1 MGTLPRAHRMSLASA
16 QFSRACAPAATR
28 ASRRGRRSTVVV
40 RARVFDVTVS
50 DTKQKFL
57 QAYPYPI
64 PSVWSTIT
72 QELLVQG
79 HFAKYNV
86 KSEYNALAS
95 LGFVSVFDQLYE
107 GFPSEE
113 EKGKIFSAFLSALG
127 EDPVKTRADA
137 ETLGAFASAAGVE
150 GLKTNPI
157 FASTKEKSDAGKLL
171 YTRYLAIGIF
181 RMLELAKATDPKALE
196 ALVEAGGLQTKKVN
210 GDLSMYKGLLSK
222 LAAAKELQ
230 EEFLEREKRKTAER
244 MAKKEATAA
253 APAATQSTESSS

>member
-16 QFSRACAPAATR
+16 QFSRACAPAAMR
-28 ASRRGRRSTVVV
+28 ASRRGRRSTVGV
-40 RARVFDVTVS
+40 RAGVFDVTVS

-86 KSEYNALAS
+86 KSEYNALGS
-95 LGFVSVFDQLYE
+95 VSVFDQLYE

-137 ETLGAFASAAGVE
+137 ETLGAFASSADGVE

-157 FASTKEKSDAGKLL
+157 FASTKEKSDAGK
-171 YTRYLAIGIF
+171 
-181 RMLELAKATDPKALE
+181 
-196 ALVEAGGLQTKKVN
+196 
-210 GDLSMYKGLLSK
+210 
-222 LAAAKELQ
+222 
-230 EEFLEREKRKTAER
+230 
-244 MAKKEATAA
+244 
-253 APAATQSTESSS
+253 

>member
-1 MGTLPRAHRMSLASA
+1 LRMMYARA
-16 QFSRACAPAATR
+16 
-28 ASRRGRRSTVVV
+28 
-40 RARVFDVTVS
+40 DVTVS

-137 ETLGAFASAAGVE
+137 ETLGAFASSADGVE

>member
-40 RARVFDVTVS
+40 RAGVFDVTVS

-113 EKGKIFSAFLSALG
+113 EKGKIFSAFFERPRRGPVEDSRGCGNARSVRVVGGWRRRLEDEPDLCVHEG
-127 EDPVKTRADA
+127 E
-137 ETLGAFASAAGVE
+137 E
-150 GLKTNPI
+150 
-157 FASTKEKSDAGKLL
+157 
-171 YTRYLAIGIF
+171 
-181 RMLELAKATDPKALE
+181 
-196 ALVEAGGLQTKKVN
+196 
-210 GDLSMYKGLLSK
+210 
-222 LAAAKELQ
+222 
-230 EEFLEREKRKTAER
+230 
-244 MAKKEATAA
+244 
-253 APAATQSTESSS
+253 